1 MNDIAERIDL
11 NRFAADGCP
20 HVSGETQ
27 TFDLLEVWGSLDDE
41 WGMSS
46 SLRSN
51 RAVKAE
57 LNGNAPRSRGGN
69 SRPGVSFTL

>member
-20 HVSGETQ
+20 HGSGETQ

-41 WGMSS
+41 WGDEFIASFES
-46 SLRSN
+46 
-51 RAVKAE
+51 
-57 LNGNAPRSRGGN
+57 GGE
-69 SRPGVSFTL
+69 G

>member
-20 HVSGETQ
+20 HVSGEPKRSTCWKYGAHSM
-27 TFDLLEVWGSLDDE
+27 TSG
-41 WGMSS
+41 GMSS